1 MHRREGLTHHR
12 SALARCRF
20 SRAEHLSRPRT
31 IPQPTRD
38 LGLTPLPSPA
48 SPGPPSLPAR
58 RLVGFEKVTLRPGER
73 TQVSVRIGVADSNH
87 PFSYVAPTDPGDLAN
102 RADGTWTTP
111 DGRYRVHVGGSSAD
125 APLERGVTRC
135 FPGPAAGGGGA

>member
-1 MHRREGLTHHR
+1 M
-12 SALARCRF
+12 
-20 SRAEHLSRPRT
+20 
-31 IPQPTRD
+31 
-38 LGLTPLPSPA
+38 
-48 SPGPPSLPAR
+48 
-58 RLVGFEKVTLRPGER
+58 
-73 TQVSVRIGVADSNH
+73 RIGVADSNH

-125 APLERGVTRC
+125 APLERGVTRR